1 MMTFADLVQSLYAF
15 AMAWGIPYV
24 VFALVVMAIQVGAVI
39 GYISVAAMFLI
50 WWERKISAHI
60 QVRFGPM
67 RVGGWH
73 GWAQSIADGL
83 KLLLKEDIIP
93 RGADRVV
100 FVLAPMVVFAAS
112 LAAYVTIP
120 WAPGLIVRDLNI
132 GILYMVS
139 ISSLT
144 VVGIIMAGWSSNN
157 KYSVL
162 GAMRSAAQA
171 VSYEVPMVV
180 ALLGPVMLA
189 GSMRMGALVE
199 AQAQGAW
206 LGILPGWFVFPQI
219 LAFLIY
225 FICALAECNRLPFDI
240 PEAESELVA
249 GFHVE
254 YSGMRFAI
262 FFLAEYANMFT
273 VSAIATTMFLGGWHG
288 PWITLPGLSPGL
300 SQGLFG
306 LAWFQV
312 KCYFLIFV
320 MMWLRWTLA
329 RLRVDQLMDFSWKVL
344 LPLSFANLVITGWVL
359 VAGTQILL
367 MVLGVLFVVAL
378 AVGLA
383 GRARGRAATGTARG

>member
-1 MMTFADLVQSLYAF
+1 MTLADLVEQFYALT
-15 AMAWGIPYV
+15 AAWGIPWV
-24 VFALVVMAIQVGAVI
+24 VPTLVVMTIVVSVVLA
-39 GYISVAAMFLI
+39 YISVAAMFMI

-60 QVRFGPM
+60 QVRYGPM

-73 GWAQSIADGL
+73 GWAQSIADGV

-93 RGADRVV
+93 AGADKVV
-100 FVLAPMVVFAAS
+100 FVLAPLVVFAAS

-139 ISSLT
+139 ISSLV

-171 VSYEVPMVV
+171 ISYEVPLVLS
-180 ALLGPVMLA
+180 LLGPVMIA
-189 GSMRMGALVE
+189 GTMSMGKLVE
-199 AQAQGAW
+199 AQSGVW
-206 LGILPGWFVFPQI
+206 FGFLPKWFVFPQI
-219 LAFLIY
+219 VAFLTY
-225 FICALAECNRLPFDI
+225 FTCALAECNRLPFDI

-273 VSAIATTMFLGGWHG
+273 VSAIATTLFLGGWHG
-288 PWITLPGLSPGL
+288 PWIPVPGLPREVAH
-300 SQGLFG
+300 GLFG
-306 LAWFQV
+306 LFWFLV

-329 RLRVDQLMDFSWKVL
+329 RLRVDQLMGFAWKVL
-344 LPLSFANLVITGWVL
+344 LPISFANLIATGWVL
-359 VAGTQILL
+359 VGGKGALLYVGGILVLLVVAILL
-367 MVLGVLFVVAL
+367 TGRTVAKKPAL
-378 AVGLA
+378 LK
-383 GRARGRAATGTARG
+383 TG

>member
-1 MMTFADLVQSLYAF
+1 MSTLGKLVEDFYALTS
-15 AMAWGIPYV
+15 AWGLPWIVPT
-24 VFALVVMAIQVGAVI
+24 LVVMTVVVGVI
-39 GYISVAAMFLI
+39 VGYISVAAMFLI

-73 GWAQSIADGL
+73 GWAQSLADGL

-93 RGADRVV
+93 ARADRVV

-120 WAPGLIVRDLNI
+120 WGPGLIVRDLNI
-132 GILYMVS
+132 GILYMIA
-139 ISSLT
+139 ISSLA

-171 VSYEVPMVV
+171 VSYEVPLVLAV
-180 ALLGPVMLA
+180 LGPVMIA
-189 GSMRMGALVE
+189 GTMRMGGLVD
-199 AQAQGAW
+199 AQGGSW
-206 LGILPGWFVFPQI
+206 LGILPRWYIFPQI
-219 LAFLIY
+219 VAFLVY

-262 FFLAEYANMFT
+262 FFLAEYANMF
-273 VSAIATTMFLGGWHG
+273 VVAAIATTLFLGGWRG
-288 PWITLPGLSPGL
+288 PWLHIPGLSAGL
-300 SQGLFG
+300 SHGLFG
-306 LAWFQV
+306 LVWFQV

-320 MMWLRWTLA
+320 MMWLRWTLN
-329 RLRVDQLMDFSWKVL
+329 RLRVDQLMDFAWKVL
-344 LPLSFANLVITGWVL
+344 LPISFANLIVTG
-359 VAGTQILL
+359 
-367 MVLGVLFVVAL
+367 FVVTL
-378 AVGLA
+378 WK
-383 GRARGRAATGTARG
+383 

>member
-1 MMTFADLVQSLYAF
+1 MSALADLVERLYAIT
-15 AMAWGIPYV
+15 AAWGIPWIIPT
-24 VFALVVMAIQVGAVI
+24 LVVMTVVAGIVI
-39 GYISVAAMFLI
+39 GYIAVAAMFMI
-50 WWERKISAHI
+50 WWERKVSAHI

-73 GWAQSIADGL
+73 GWAQSIADGV

-93 RGADRVV
+93 ANADKVV
-100 FVLAPMVVFAAS
+100 FVLAPMVVFAAA

-132 GILYMVS
+132 GILYMIS
-139 ISSLT
+139 ISSLA

-171 VSYEVPMVV
+171 VSYEVPLVLS
-180 ALLGPVMLA
+180 LLGPVMIA
-189 GSMRMGALVE
+189 GTMSMGKLVE
-199 AQAQGAW
+199 AQAG
-206 LGILPGWFVFPQI
+206 GKWFVFPQI
-219 LAFLIY
+219 VAFLVY
-225 FICALAECNRLPFDI
+225 FTCALAECNRLPFDI

-273 VSAIATTMFLGGWHG
+273 VTAIAAALFLGGWHG
-288 PWITLPGLSPGL
+288 PWIPLPGLP
-300 SQGLFG
+300 QEVAHGLFG
-306 LAWFQV
+306 LFWFLV
-312 KCYFLIFV
+312 KCYFLIFI

-329 RLRVDQLMDFSWKVL
+329 RLRVDQLMGLAWKVL
-344 LPLSFANLVITGWVL
+344 LPVAFANLIVTGLVL
-359 VAGTQILL
+359 VLGKQVLL
-367 MVLGVLFVVAL
+367 YVVGIAIVLLV
-378 AVGLA
+378 AVGLLL
-383 GRARGRAATGTARG
+383 RASANTVRMQKAQG